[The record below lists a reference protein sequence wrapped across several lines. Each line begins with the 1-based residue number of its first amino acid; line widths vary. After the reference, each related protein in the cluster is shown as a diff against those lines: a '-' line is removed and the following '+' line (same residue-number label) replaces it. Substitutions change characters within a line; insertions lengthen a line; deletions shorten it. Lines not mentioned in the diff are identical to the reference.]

1 MSVMSLSPI
10 FTVTSSYSH
19 FGIYVNRHI
28 KTKILNEEREL
39 NCTFKFSDFH
49 SFHFKSEISPKIF
62 NKITQ
67 NTAILMMMMMIT
79 SWWHYTR
86 RISLIGIDEIIQKH
100 IHILYFLKIYR
111 TLLAW
116 PLELGPDP
124 ELVFFVGFTGTP
136 LTPPP
141 PPFPLF
147 NIVGFAW
154 IFCGLFHF
162 WNEMNRSLKT
172 SEVVVILFFK
182 KSKKQDYNQHFF

>member
-1 MSVMSLSPI
+1 MLLRNDIYDCALHIHSVMSLSPI

-67 NTAILMMMMMIT
+67 NTAILMMMMMMIKI
-79 SWWHYTR
+79 WWHYTR

-100 IHILYFLKIYR
+100 IHILYFLKIYL

-147 NIVGFAW
+147 NIVGFAR
-154 IFCGLFHF
+154 IFVQTGMCRSAAF
-162 WNEMNRSLKT
+162 WLNLK
-172 SEVVVILFFK
+172 S
-182 KSKKQDYNQHFF
+182 